1 MLQRGGTMADFRND
15 FSHGYVTI
23 VQPTQNEWN
32 QLLKRKLNRME
43 AKGTHLA
50 QYIEQGYLE
59 NASIC
64 QDISPEL
71 FRFACVAATLLDED
85 PQSVEEAKARPDWPE
100 WERAMHEEFHGN
112 LITRRTRLSPKNDSG
127 DV

>member
-1 MLQRGGTMADFRND
+1 MPETLSRARYEKYKQSKTIRGMLQRGGTMADFRND

-50 QYIEQGYLE
+50 
-59 NASIC
+59 
-64 QDISPEL
+64 
-71 FRFACVAATLLDED
+71 
-85 PQSVEEAKARPDWPE
+85 
-100 WERAMHEEFHGN
+100 
-112 LITRRTRLSPKNDSG
+112 
-127 DV
+127 

>member
-15 FSHGYVTI
+15 FSHEYVTI
-23 VQPTQNEWN
+23 VQPTQNEWI

-50 QYIEQGYLE
+50 QYIEKGYLK

-64 QDISPEL
+64 QDMSL
-71 FRFACVAATLLDED
+71 NYFVLH
-85 PQSVEEAKARPDWPE
+85 V
-100 WERAMHEEFHGN
+100 
-112 LITRRTRLSPKNDSG
+112 
-127 DV
+127 